1 MLQPN
6 QYLSNCFNS
15 RYGRRVLHSETRP
28 QHSNLHHGQAVRKAL
43 FGRVTK
49 ETFSKSNRQK
59 FHAPLYVM
67 SWFQIKC
74 VDFKCI
80 YFCDMA
86 FSLKKEYI
94 VHPQHIWEIPSVFNS
109 LWTIDFSWYFWEQKP
124 ILQNWNGSVMTQ
136 PDGVTAFTNWVN
148 LTDFWIPGFLTL
160 KDDYGRTLPNTN
172 K

>member
-1 MLQPN
+1 MVGECYTQRPANLM
-6 QYLSNCFNS
+6 
-15 RYGRRVLHSETRP
+15 TRP
-28 QHSNLHHGQAVRKAL
+28 QQSNLHHGQAVRKAV

-49 ETFSKSNRQK
+49 ETFSKSNRQN

-67 SWFQIKC
+67 SRFQIKC

-94 VHPQHIWEIPSVFNS
+94 VHPQHIWEIPSVLNS

-148 LTDFWIPGFLTL
+148 LTDFWIPGFLTI
-160 KDDYGRTLPNTN
+160 KDDYGRSSTVEPSRTLIN
-172 K
+172 KS